1 MSTDNTNLRVDVRS
15 VIKFKN
21 PDLLRYIPGF
31 IIDWVER
38 LICQDEIN
46 NILDKYGNLKGVP
59 FATATLRELN
69 ATYSV
74 SGIDKIANK
83 GRYIIVSNHP
93 LGGFDGIIL
102 MDIFG
107 NYFDNKIR
115 FVVNDLLSAV
125 EPLKPIFLPV
135 NKFGKQSVE
144 IAEKIHQEYASDN
157 QIITFP
163 AGLCSRLIN
172 GRIID
177 LEWKKSFV
185 NQAIKY
191 KRDIIPIY
199 FDGKNS
205 NFFYRFANIR
215 KKLGIKFN
223 YELILLPRE
232 MFKQRGGKFNIYI
245 GDPIHCEELAHNGTP
260 AEWTAKIR
268 KTVYSL
274 KPLKWNQ

>member
-1 MSTDNTNLRVDVRS
+1 MSTDKTNLRVDVRS
-15 VIKFKN
+15 VIKSKN

-31 IIDWVER
+31 IINWVER

-74 SGIDKIANK
+74 SGIDKIANN

-93 LGGFDGIIL
+93 LGGFDGMIL

-107 NYFDNKIR
+107 NYYNNKIR

-144 IAEKIHQEYASDN
+144 IAEKIHQEYTSDN

-274 KPLKWNQ
+274 KP

>member
-1 MSTDNTNLRVDVRS
+1 MSTDKTNLRVDVRS
-15 VIKFKN
+15 VIKSKN

-31 IIDWVER
+31 IINWVER

-74 SGIDKIANK
+74 SGIDKIANN

-93 LGGFDGIIL
+93 LGGFDGMIL

-107 NYFDNKIR
+107 NYYNNKIR

-144 IAEKIHQEYASDN
+144 IAEKIHQEYTSDN

-191 KRDIIPIY
+191 KRDIVPIY

-274 KPLKWNQ
+274 KP

>member
-144 IAEKIHQEYASDN
+144 IAEKIHQEYTSDN

-274 KPLKWNQ
+274 KP

>member
-1 MSTDNTNLRVDVRS
+1 MSTDKTNLRVDVRS
-15 VIKFKN
+15 VIKSKN

-31 IIDWVER
+31 IINWVER

-74 SGIDKIANK
+74 SGIDKIANN

-93 LGGFDGIIL
+93 LGGFDGMIL

-107 NYFDNKIR
+107 NYFNNKIR

-274 KPLKWNQ
+274 KP

>member
-1 MSTDNTNLRVDVRS
+1 
-15 VIKFKN
+15 IKSKN
-21 PDLLRYIPGF
+21 SDLLRYIPGF
-31 IIDWVER
+31 VIDWVER

-74 SGIDKIANK
+74 SGMDKIAHD

-93 LGGFDGIIL
+93 LGGFDGMIL

-107 NYFDNKIR
+107 NYYNNKIR

-144 IAEKIHQEYASDN
+144 IAEKIHQEYTSDN

>member
-1 MSTDNTNLRVDVRS
+1 MSTDKTNLRVDVRS
-15 VIKFKN
+15 VIKSKN

-31 IIDWVER
+31 IINWVER

>member
-1 MSTDNTNLRVDVRS
+1 MSTDKTNLRVDVRS
-15 VIKFKN
+15 VIKSKN

-31 IIDWVER
+31 IINWVER

-74 SGIDKIANK
+74 SGIDKIANN

-93 LGGFDGIIL
+93 LGGFDGMIL

-107 NYFDNKIR
+107 NYFNNKIR

-191 KRDIIPIY
+191 KRDIVPIY

-274 KPLKWNQ
+274 KP

>member
-1 MSTDNTNLRVDVRS
+1 MSTDTTNLRVDVRS
-15 VIKFKN
+15 VIKSKN

-31 IIDWVER
+31 IINWVER

-74 SGIDKIANK
+74 SGIDKIANN

-93 LGGFDGIIL
+93 LGGFDGMIL

-107 NYFDNKIR
+107 NYFNNKIR

-191 KRDIIPIY
+191 KRDIVPIY

-274 KPLKWNQ
+274 KP

>member
-1 MSTDNTNLRVDVRS
+1 MSTDKTNLRVDVRS
-15 VIKFKN
+15 VIKSKN

-31 IIDWVER
+31 IINWVER

-74 SGIDKIANK
+74 SGIDKIANN

-93 LGGFDGIIL
+93 LGGFDGMIL

-107 NYFDNKIR
+107 NYYNNKIR

-274 KPLKWNQ
+274 KP

>member
-1 MSTDNTNLRVDVRS
+1 MSTDKTNLRVDVRS
-15 VIKFKN
+15 VIKSKN

-31 IIDWVER
+31 IINWVER

-274 KPLKWNQ
+274 KP

>member
-1 MSTDNTNLRVDVRS
+1 MSTDKTNLRVDVRS
-15 VIKFKN
+15 VIKSKN

-31 IIDWVER
+31 IINWVER

-74 SGIDKIANK
+74 SGIDKIANN

-93 LGGFDGIIL
+93 LGGFDGMIL

-107 NYFDNKIR
+107 NYFNNKIR

-144 IAEKIHQEYASDN
+144 IAEKTHQEYASDN

-191 KRDIIPIY
+191 KRDIVPIY

-274 KPLKWNQ
+274 KP

>member
-1 MSTDNTNLRVDVRS
+1 MSTDKTNLRVDVRS
-15 VIKFKN
+15 VIKSKN

-31 IIDWVER
+31 IINWVER

-74 SGIDKIANK
+74 SGIDKIANN

-93 LGGFDGIIL
+93 LGGFDGMIL

-107 NYFDNKIR
+107 NYFNNKIR

-245 GDPIHCEELAHNGTP
+245 GDPIHCEELANNGTP

-274 KPLKWNQ
+274 KP

>member
-274 KPLKWNQ
+274 KP

>member
-191 KRDIIPIY
+191 KRDIVPIY

>member
-1 MSTDNTNLRVDVRS
+1 MNTDKTNLRVDIRS
-15 VIKFKN
+15 VIKSKN
-21 PDLLRYIPGF
+21 SDLLRYIPGF
-31 IIDWVER
+31 VIDWVER

-74 SGIDKIANK
+74 SGMDKIAHD

-93 LGGFDGIIL
+93 LGGFDGMIL

-144 IAEKIHQEYASDN
+144 IAEKIHQEYTSDN

-215 KKLGIKFN
+215 KKLGVKFN

-245 GDPIHCEELAHNGTP
+245 GDPIRCEEFAHNGTP

-274 KPLKWNQ
+274 KP